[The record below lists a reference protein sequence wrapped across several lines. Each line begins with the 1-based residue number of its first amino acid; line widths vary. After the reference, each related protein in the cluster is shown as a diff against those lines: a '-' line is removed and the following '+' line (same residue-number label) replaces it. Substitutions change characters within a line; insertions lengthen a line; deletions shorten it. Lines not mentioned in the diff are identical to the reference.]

1 MKSLGKNIGLSILIV
16 MAAALVLMIA
26 FYNKISVSRIIPAVE
41 EYALSEEAQ
50 NEVAEE
56 DAEGDAEVIKTYKV
70 KASDLNQ
77 YERTKEYNKGK
88 QYPFSTSQTPDGA
101 TTGRTVGEVQNS
113 NEDTDSARENGNS
126 EEPSTNFYEDD
137 GTK

>member
-1 MKSLGKNIGLSILIV
+1 MD
-16 MAAALVLMIA
+16 
-26 FYNKISVSRIIPAVE
+26 KI
-41 EYALSEEAQ
+41 
-50 NEVAEE
+50 
-56 DAEGDAEVIKTYKV
+56 
-70 KASDLNQ
+70 NQ